1 MATIPSADHL
11 TCERSSA
18 APFGY
23 GYQCW
28 LHGETFTAIGIY
40 NQYVWVDASRRVVIA
55 KMSANPNFGR
65 GPGYTESSYR
75 DQEHMALFAAIA
87 ADVLSR
93 KG

>member
-1 MATIPSADHL
+1 VKVATIPSADHL

-55 KMSANPNFGR
+55 
-65 GPGYTESSYR
+65 
-75 DQEHMALFAAIA
+75 
-87 ADVLSR
+87 
-93 KG
+93 